1 MQFKNN
7 TKQRNTSIQG
17 LRSFKDTLPKNLKKI
32 INKKGHIYSET
43 LSNWKYLVG
52 NELFKV
58 CFPKT
63 FKNSNR
69 FGVST
74 LVVMVKRGHEVDVEY
89 SKKNILD
96 KMNNFFGYD
105 VVEKLKFI
113 SFDDEQKTNSS
124 NETKSNNVAISKYRD
139 KIIILGSFSNLN
151 AEEIKRITVGN
162 KDAKITIIA
171 FESLTC
177 SHCAN
182 FHKNVYPELKKEYL
196 DTGLAKI
203 EFRHFPLDIAAF
215 NASKVAQ
222 CNNDGNSDIL
232 ESLYANQQKWVKG
245 SSVEEA
251 NKNLQIFL
259 KNEGFSIDFE
269 SCVNNKNIEDFVLND
284 RIEGAKNF
292 KISSTPTI
300 IINNKK
306 FEKKLNYKNL
316 KKALEKMI

>member
-58 CFPKT
+58 CFPQT

-96 KMNNFFGYD
+96 KINNFFGYD

-113 SFDDEQKTNSS
+113 SFDDEQKTSS
-124 NETKSNNVAISKYRD
+124 LKEIKSNNVAISKYRD
-139 KIIILGSFSNLN
+139 KIKDVKN
-151 AEEIKRITVGN
+151 EKIK
-162 KDAKITIIA
+162 K
-171 FESLTC
+171 SLTELT
-177 SHCAN
+177 
-182 FHKNVYPELKKEYL
+182 KVYKE
-196 DTGLAKI
+196 K
-203 EFRHFPLDIAAF
+203 
-215 NASKVAQ
+215 
-222 CNNDGNSDIL
+222 
-232 ESLYANQQKWVKG
+232 
-245 SSVEEA
+245 
-251 NKNLQIFL
+251 
-259 KNEGFSIDFE
+259 
-269 SCVNNKNIEDFVLND
+269 
-284 RIEGAKNF
+284 
-292 KISSTPTI
+292 
-300 IINNKK
+300 
-306 FEKKLNYKNL
+306 
-316 KKALEKMI
+316 

>member
-7 TKQRNTSIQG
+7 TKQRNNSIQG

-124 NETKSNNVAISKYRD
+124 NETKSNNVAISRYRD
-139 KIIILGSFSNLN
+139 KIKDVRN
-151 AEEIKRITVGN
+151 EKIK
-162 KDAKITIIA
+162 K
-171 FESLTC
+171 SLTELT
-177 SHCAN
+177 
-182 FHKNVYPELKKEYL
+182 KVYKE
-196 DTGLAKI
+196 K
-203 EFRHFPLDIAAF
+203 
-215 NASKVAQ
+215 
-222 CNNDGNSDIL
+222 
-232 ESLYANQQKWVKG
+232 
-245 SSVEEA
+245 
-251 NKNLQIFL
+251 
-259 KNEGFSIDFE
+259 
-269 SCVNNKNIEDFVLND
+269 
-284 RIEGAKNF
+284 
-292 KISSTPTI
+292 
-300 IINNKK
+300 
-306 FEKKLNYKNL
+306 
-316 KKALEKMI
+316 